1 MAVESREATKKV
13 KPYIPG
19 KPIEELKRE
28 LGITEEILKLASNEN
43 PIGASPKALR
53 ALRERISETHLYPD
67 DVCYYLKRDISKHL
81 DVAPENLIMG
91 NGSVEL
97 ILIAS
102 MVYLSP
108 EDEFIAGE
116 QSFALGK
123 ISAVLMGA
131 KFTGILEDNYTHNLD
146 AIRKAVNEKTKIIYI
161 DNPCNPLGTKISR
174 KDIEDFVYSIPDGI
188 LIILDEAYYE
198 FVKGEDFPD
207 SIKFVK
213 ENKNV
218 FVLRTFSKIYGL
230 AALRV
235 GYGIAPPEIIST
247 IRKARLPFNVNRL
260 GQIAA
265 SAALDDEEHIKKT
278 LEVNDEGKRYL
289 SEAFEKIGVFYIPTS
304 TNFITFKTTMDG
316 KILFKELQKRGII
329 ARPLANYGMPEF
341 IRVTIGTKEQ
351 NQRFIRTLNEILS
364 KQGLKEN

>member
-1 MAVESREATKKV
+1 MPIEPRDATKKV
-13 KPYIPG
+13 KPYVPG

-43 PIGASPKALR
+43 PIGTSPKALR
-53 ALRERISETHLYPD
+53 ALKERISETYLYPD
-67 DVCYYLKRDISKHL
+67 DVCYYLKKDISKHL
-81 DVAPENLIMG
+81 DVAPENLIVG

-116 QSFALGK
+116 QAFALGK

-131 KFTGILEDNYTHNLD
+131 KFTGIPEDNYTHDLKGIRE
-146 AIRKAVNEKTKIIYI
+146 AINDKTKILYI
-161 DNPCNPLGTKISR
+161 DNPSNPLGTKLSR
-174 KDIEDFVYSIPDGI
+174 KEIEEFVYSIPDNI

-207 SIKFVK
+207 SIRFVK

-235 GYGIAPPEIIST
+235 GYGIGPPEIVST

-278 LEVNDEGKRYL
+278 LEVNEGGRRYL
-289 SEAFEKIGVFYIPTS
+289 SEAFEKMGIFYIPTS
-304 TNFITFKTTMDG
+304 TNFITFKTNIDG

-341 IRVTIGTKEQ
+341 IRITIGKREQ
-351 NQRFIRTLNEILS
+351 NQRFIET
-364 KQGLKEN
+364 LKEIISNHKH